1 MSIFSTPLTGTDLRF
16 LKQVASNQ
24 SKFAC
29 ASRGGGGLPYIS
41 EKFVPGG
48 TNLKVDQIDCDRSL
62 YSRFY
67 GKLLVKTLIS

>member
-1 MSIFSTPLTGTDLRF
+1 M
-16 LKQVASNQ
+16 KQAASSNPNLHVQ
-24 SKFAC
+24 GE
-29 ASRGGGGLPYIS
+29 GGGGGGTNFSGGGAYIS

>member
-1 MSIFSTPLTGTDLRF
+1 M
-16 LKQVASNQ
+16 QA
-24 SKFAC
+24 
-29 ASRGGGGLPYIS
+29 GGGGGGGGGNKRLHVQAGGGTNFSGGGAYIS

-48 TNLKVDQIDCDRSL
+48 TNLKMDQIDCDRSL

>member
-1 MSIFSTPLTGTDLRF
+1 MTCLRETGG
-16 LKQVASNQ
+16 KQQ
-24 SKFAC
+24 SKLAR
-29 ASRGGGGLPYIS
+29 ASRGGGGTNFSGGGAYIS

-67 GKLLVKTLIS
+67 GKLLIKTLIS